1 MTDGCAGTVALKLS
15 QFRYSRA
22 SCCLGRHSGVTIFQ
36 FELTYDVRCSNDLL
50 PIVFH
55 RLGPTLLSVKPA
67 GRRLLEPISRRV
79 AADQDM
85 NDPENIVAAIYR
97 AVDWINGELLPDRQ
111 LIKASET
118 RLLGSQSVL
127 DSMRLVSLIVT
138 IEREVEDT
146 FGVALTLADER
157 ALSMK
162 ASPFRSI
169 QSLADYI
176 GLLIRDARNG

>member
-1 MTDGCAGTVALKLS
+1 
-15 QFRYSRA
+15 
-22 SCCLGRHSGVTIFQ
+22 
-36 FELTYDVRCSNDLL
+36 
-50 PIVFH
+50 
-55 RLGPTLLSVKPA
+55 
-67 GRRLLEPISRRV
+67 
-79 AADQDM
+79 M
-85 NDPENIVAAIYR
+85 NNPENIVAAIYR
-97 AVDWINGELLPDRQ
+97 AVDWINGELPPDRQ
-111 LIKASET
+111 LIKAPET

-138 IEREVEDT
+138 IEREVEDA

-176 GLLIRDARNG
+176 GILIIDAHNG

>member
-1 MTDGCAGTVALKLS
+1 
-15 QFRYSRA
+15 
-22 SCCLGRHSGVTIFQ
+22 
-36 FELTYDVRCSNDLL
+36 
-50 PIVFH
+50 
-55 RLGPTLLSVKPA
+55 
-67 GRRLLEPISRRV
+67 
-79 AADQDM
+79 M
-85 NDPENIVAAIYR
+85 NDSENTVAAIYR

-176 GLLIRDARNG
+176 GLLIADARNG

>member
-1 MTDGCAGTVALKLS
+1 
-15 QFRYSRA
+15 
-22 SCCLGRHSGVTIFQ
+22 
-36 FELTYDVRCSNDLL
+36 
-50 PIVFH
+50 
-55 RLGPTLLSVKPA
+55 
-67 GRRLLEPISRRV
+67 
-79 AADQDM
+79 M

-97 AVDWINGELLPDRQ
+97 AVDWINGELPPDRQ
-111 LIKASET
+111 LIKAPET

-138 IEREVEDT
+138 IEREVEDA
-146 FGVALTLADER
+146 FGVPLTLADER

-176 GLLIRDARNG
+176 GILMIEARNG

>member
-1 MTDGCAGTVALKLS
+1 
-15 QFRYSRA
+15 
-22 SCCLGRHSGVTIFQ
+22 
-36 FELTYDVRCSNDLL
+36 
-50 PIVFH
+50 
-55 RLGPTLLSVKPA
+55 
-67 GRRLLEPISRRV
+67 
-79 AADQDM
+79 M

-97 AVDWINGELLPDRQ
+97 AVDWINGELPPDRQ
-111 LIKASET
+111 LIKAPET

-127 DSMRLVSLIVT
+127 DSLHLVSLIIT
-138 IEREVEDT
+138 IEREVEDA

-176 GLLIRDARNG
+176 GILVIDARNG